1 MAFWVQ
7 RIETNGN
14 GSLCPFWLEV
24 KGIAK
29 KNPDKAFSLIG
40 VQNSNP

>member
-1 MAFWVQ
+1 LVTEIRDKW
-7 RIETNGN
+7 I

-24 KGIAK
+24 RGIAK